1 MTVYFELNN
10 ARAAARDLS
19 QGLRLGA
26 TAQTLKASVM
36 SLLPWRQ
43 QDIETGRAYSA
54 DATLRH
60 CSAKA
65 TQCEAESRA
74 SLRSTRAAPAAK
86 AGRQHAN
93 PQSRTLVASRVIE
106 CSRPDTDDL
115 TARQCGARRLSLRY
129 LRGRRR

>member
-26 TAQTLKASVM
+26 TAQIPKVSVM

-43 QDIETGRAYSA
+43 QDIETGRI
-54 DATLRH
+54 
-60 CSAKA
+60 
-65 TQCEAESRA
+65 
-74 SLRSTRAAPAAK
+74 
-86 AGRQHAN
+86 QHAN
-93 PQSRTLVASRVIE
+93 PQGRMLVASRVIE

-115 TARQCGARRLSLRY
+115 TARQCGACPS
-129 LRGRRR
+129 